1 LIAIKY
7 AERGK
12 AALPFILSLA
22 VLMLLIPFL
31 EDETRVLA
39 IITFPLLT
47 IFWLANP
54 DFLKT
59 LSKNLVSLLFLFWLI
74 VPWLWIWEGHARGS
88 VFQHDIV
95 FLLQKLSGAF
105 PLPANI
111 SSWPFQ

>member
-59 LSKNLVSLLFLFWLI
+59 LSKNLVSLLFLVWLI

-88 VFQHDIV
+88 VFQHDMV

-105 PLPANI
+105 PLPDNAP
-111 SSWPFQ
+111 SWPFN